1 MRRLTARILLLAG
14 VIAPGASVVRA
25 QELEVPMQVGPS
37 QSTILGSVPAKVE
50 HSPPNRLLLE
60 KKPDL
65 RQELLQMEQSRRM
78 QTEQFKQSLLAEHLK
93 KESLQSK
100 SRQSEEVEVT
110 SISENSDQQDS
121 EVVVEDHQEVQSESG
136 SQIQA
141 QTDSGLMAQQSEEV
155 EVVFISENRD
165 QQDSEVL
172 VEEYQ
177 EVQSESGPQI
187 QGQADSGVMAQQ
199 SEEDQNVVNSDP
211 DSQLSSDGSALIDQS
226 TLPDAIELKGSRPK
240 ADPSVLPPAATTISE
255 PLAPLASPPS
265 LALPDKPSQVRIRE
279 LRPLT
284 LEQVEELV
292 ELNNPSLKAS
302 ASQVDQAKSQL
313 RTEISRWYP
322 TVDLSA
328 NGLPEYFLQENY
340 QYLGS
345 PNPLY
350 DPADPD
356 GKEPET
362 IRQGTSSYAKR
373 FSATFT
379 ATVQWKLI
387 DPERVPRIS
396 AARDAYEKAQD
407 AYLITLREL
416 RLNTA
421 QQYFSL
427 QNADEQVRI
436 GQAAVRASQVS
447 LQIARA
453 RLQAG
458 VVNKLEVLEAETQL
472 ARDQR
477 TLTSALGSQSSARR
491 ALASSLDLPQDITPT
506 AATPAQVTGV
516 WMPSLQESIVAAY
529 TFREELD
536 QFILDISISNS
547 NANTALAA
555 IQPIVSLV
563 NRFSTNRSD
572 GGSASTF
579 EEVDMQEYRWAA
591 DNAVLLNA
599 SWQIFDGG
607 RARAQYRKYKQEAEE
622 NSFLFAGK
630 RDEIRFQVEDSFYT
644 LRSSAKNINTT
655 SREVLSSRESLR
667 LARLRFEA
675 GVTTQ
680 REVIDNQRDLTQAE
694 VKYSEAIT
702 NYNINLAKLRRST
715 GLDQIQKCSAL
726 NLPSERP
733 STEDD
738 AVPIIPIPEKS
749 ACEASTLPVGYIP
762 SGV

>member
-1 MRRLTARILLLAG
+1 
-14 VIAPGASVVRA
+14 
-25 QELEVPMQVGPS
+25 
-37 QSTILGSVPAKVE
+37 
-50 HSPPNRLLLE
+50 
-60 KKPDL
+60 
-65 RQELLQMEQSRRM
+65 
-78 QTEQFKQSLLAEHLK
+78 
-93 KESLQSK
+93 
-100 SRQSEEVEVT
+100 
-110 SISENSDQQDS
+110 
-121 EVVVEDHQEVQSESG
+121 
-136 SQIQA
+136 
-141 QTDSGLMAQQSEEV
+141 
-155 EVVFISENRD
+155 
-165 QQDSEVL
+165 
-172 VEEYQ
+172 
-177 EVQSESGPQI
+177 
-187 QGQADSGVMAQQ
+187 
-199 SEEDQNVVNSDP
+199 
-211 DSQLSSDGSALIDQS
+211 
-226 TLPDAIELKGSRPK
+226 
-240 ADPSVLPPAATTISE
+240 
-255 PLAPLASPPS
+255 
-265 LALPDKPSQVRIRE
+265 
-279 LRPLT
+279 
-284 LEQVEELV
+284 
-292 ELNNPSLKAS
+292 
-302 ASQVDQAKSQL
+302 
-313 RTEISRWYP
+313 P

-328 NGLPEYFLQENY
+328 NGLPQYFLQENY
-340 QYLGS
+340 QYLGT
-345 PNPLY
+345 PNPLF
-350 DPADPD
+350 DPTDPD
-356 GKEPET
+356 TNEPDT
-362 IRQGTSSYAKR
+362 IRRGTSSYAKR
-373 FSATFT
+373 FSAAFS
-379 ATVQWKLI
+379 ATVKWNLI

-407 AYLITLREL
+407 TYLIALREL

-421 QQYFSL
+421 QQYFQL

-477 TLTSALGSQSSARR
+477 KLTSALGIQSSVRR
-491 ALASSLDLPQDITPT
+491 ALAASLDLPQDVTPT

-536 QFILDISISNS
+536 QYILDISISNS
-547 NANTALAA
+547 NANAALAA

-563 NRFSTNRSD
+563 NRFSTNRRD

-579 EEVDMQEYRWAA
+579 AEVDMKEYSWTA

-607 RARAQYRKYKQEAEE
+607 RARAQYRKYKQQAEQ
-622 NSFLFAGK
+622 NSFLFADQ
-630 RDEIRFQVEDSFYT
+630 RDKIRADVEDSFYT

-694 VKYSEAIT
+694 VQYSTAVTE
-702 NYNINLAKLRRST
+702 YNTNLARLRRRT
-715 GLDQIQKCSAL
+715 GLDQVQKCGAL

-733 STEDD
+733 RTEDD
-738 AVPIIPIPEKS
+738 EVPIIPIPEKS
-749 ACEASTLPVGYIP
+749 ACEASKLPVGYIP